1 VNYLFNFPIS
11 LKVKKYDQLNQ
22 ILKFYKNIKINQLKK
37 MDNIFNQDPLF
48 NISKLDF
55 FNLSLKPENLEW
67 EKFLEEMLLLRY
79 SSFRFSYLQGNYE
92 SMLYFL
98 TLLEGNFL

>member
-1 VNYLFNFPIS
+1 
-11 LKVKKYDQLNQ
+11 
-22 ILKFYKNIKINQLKK
+22 
-37 MDNIFNQDPLF
+37 MDNILNQEPLF
-48 NISKLDF
+48 NLSRLDF

-79 SSFRFSYLQGNYE
+79 SSFRLSYLQSNYE

>member
-1 VNYLFNFPIS
+1 MENI
-11 LKVKKYDQLNQ
+11 LNQ
-22 ILKFYKNIKINQLKK
+22 E
-37 MDNIFNQDPLF
+37 PLF
-48 NISKLDF
+48 NLTKLDF
-55 FNLSLKPENLEW
+55 FNLSLKPDNLEW

-79 SSFRFSYLQGNYE
+79 SSFRLCFLQGNYE